1 MLYKQQLITLTETLV
16 YIPECIFSREY
27 ILETKVKCNAVPVNN
42 LLSENVID
50 SYVNDNGVKC

>member
-27 ILETKVKCNAVPVNN
+27 ILETKVKFNAVPVNN

-50 SYVNDNGVKC
+50 SYINDNGVKC